1 MAADGE
7 QPPPPPRQLT
17 ELESLQLQCNEK
29 TDESLESTRRMKGM
43 CEEAKDMGIKTLVLL
58 DDQGEQLEK
67 FEGAAE
73 GINADM
79 KLAEH
84 ALASMDLLCGIFPKF
99 WKKSGGFKEDD
110 AIWGEENLK
119 KVRVPGKQT
128 GSLIHFEPKKPYL
141 KGYGSLISRPSI

>member
-17 ELESLQLQCNEK
+17 ELESLQLKCNEK

-84 ALASMDLLCGIFPKF
+84 ALNSMDLLCGIFPKF

-119 KVRVPGKQT
+119 KVRVPEKKLVHLFILNPKN
-128 GSLIHFEPKKPYL
+128 LI
-141 KGYGSLISRPSI
+141 